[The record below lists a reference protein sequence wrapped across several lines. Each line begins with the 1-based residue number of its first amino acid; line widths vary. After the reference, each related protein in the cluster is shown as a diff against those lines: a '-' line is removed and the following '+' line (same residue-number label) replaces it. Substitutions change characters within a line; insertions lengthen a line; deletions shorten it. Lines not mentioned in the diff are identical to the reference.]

1 MVWGGGGGHGCRSKD
16 GGGRIYT
23 HHLTKQSAKAARI
36 NDLSVVVCAAAHPR
50 HRRPLPPNQDVSY
63 VPPARVASSPGH
75 APLACPVRAELT
87 PRPGKVH

>member
-1 MVWGGGGGHGCRSKD
+1 MGSSRGGMVAEVRM
-16 GGGRIYT
+16 GGRIYT

-50 HRRPLPPNQDVSY
+50 HRRLLPPNQDVSY